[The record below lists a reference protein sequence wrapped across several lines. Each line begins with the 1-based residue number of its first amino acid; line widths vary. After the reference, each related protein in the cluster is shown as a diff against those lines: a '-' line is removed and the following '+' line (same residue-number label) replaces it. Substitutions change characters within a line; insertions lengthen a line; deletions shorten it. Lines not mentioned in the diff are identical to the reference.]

1 MERVYIGA
9 YITMTAQIMII
20 LESTMA
26 YVFGKHPMQNQTN
39 LAIVTNSK
47 WWKRCPVTIS

>member
-39 LAIVTNSK
+39 LAIVTK
-47 WWKRCPVTIS
+47 KRCPVTIS